1 MKRLLHISPLSRI
14 AAIVALLMIAIQ
26 ASAMTYEQAREQA
39 LFLTDKM
46 AYELNLSQE
55 QYEAAY
61 EINLDYLM
69 SVTTVDEVYSNY
81 WYQRNIDMEYIMLD
95 WQYSAFCATNYF
107 YRPLYWDAGFWH
119 FGIYTYYPHRDVF
132 YFERPAVYVSY
143 RGGHGWRA
151 GGGRSWYATRT
162 THYRGVNRGTHVGL
176 RDHYDRRN
184 GTDINRHAM
193 SRTSSNINRQNMRGT
208 TTHNGYRSSTRTTV
222 GNNSGS
228 SYRGSRSSRG
238 DNDDMY
244 SSGRSGY
251 RGSDGSSSGSY
262 SSGSTY
268 NRHDYS
274 GGSNRQSYGS
284 GSNIN
289 RQRYGSSS
297 GTYGGSSS
305 SRSYGGSR
313 SSSNYGGSSSSRSYG
328 SSSSSSS
335 SRGYSGSSSMGSRS
349 SSSYGGSRS
358 NISSFGGSSSMGSRS
373 SGSYGGT
380 RSSGSMSGGGSRGG
394 YSHGSMSRH

>member
-1 MKRLLHISPLSRI
+1 MKRLLHISPLSRM

-119 FGIYTYYPHRDVF
+119 FGIYSYYPHRDVF

-176 RDHYDRRN
+176 RDHYNRRN

-228 SYRGSRSSRG
+228 SYRGSRSSRS

-244 SSGRSGY
+244 SSGRSGNY
-251 RGSDGSSSGSY
+251 RSGDGSSSGSY
-262 SSGSTY
+262 SGGSTY

-274 GGSNRQSYGS
+274 GSSNRQSYGS

-297 GTYGGSSS
+297 S
-305 SRSYGGSR
+305 SYG
-313 SSSNYGGSSSSRSYG
+313 
-328 SSSSSSS
+328 
-335 SRGYSGSSSMGSRS
+335 GSSSMGSRSSSSYGGSSSSSSYGGSRSMGSRSSSSYGGSSS

-380 RSSGSMSGGGSRGG
+380 RSSGGMSGGGSRGG